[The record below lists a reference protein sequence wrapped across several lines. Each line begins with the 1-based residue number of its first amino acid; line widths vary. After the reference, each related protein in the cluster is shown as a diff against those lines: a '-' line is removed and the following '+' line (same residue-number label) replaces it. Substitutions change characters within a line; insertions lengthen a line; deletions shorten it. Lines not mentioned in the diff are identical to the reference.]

1 MELERCMFEAEL
13 SVDESERPA
22 LGSDSEVNQDY
33 GSG

>member
-13 SVDESERPA
+13 SVEESERPE
-22 LGSDSEVNQDY
+22 LGSDSEVNQGY